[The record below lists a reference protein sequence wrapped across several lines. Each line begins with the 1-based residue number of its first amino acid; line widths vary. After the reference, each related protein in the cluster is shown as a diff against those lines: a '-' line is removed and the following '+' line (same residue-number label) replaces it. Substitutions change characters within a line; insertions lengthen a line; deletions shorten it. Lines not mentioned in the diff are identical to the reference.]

1 MVCDH
6 PWQETPIGGLVPHYP
21 SFSGNSISKKLL
33 TSQLGVYKKRKK
45 DLKKN
50 LLINFFEL
58 KKKKNYCYL
67 LCKYGEIK
75 SFLWK

>member
-1 MVCDH
+1 VVSSGVPISGIPGMVCDH

-45 DLKKN
+45 DFKK
-50 LLINFFEL
+50 I
-58 KKKKNYCYL
+58 C
-67 LCKYGEIK
+67 
-75 SFLWK
+75 